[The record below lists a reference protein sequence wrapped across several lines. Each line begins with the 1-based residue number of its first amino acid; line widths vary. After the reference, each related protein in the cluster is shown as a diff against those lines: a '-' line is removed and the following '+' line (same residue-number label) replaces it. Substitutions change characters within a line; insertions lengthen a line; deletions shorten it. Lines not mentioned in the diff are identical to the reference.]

1 MLNRCKLACQN
12 LSGEA
17 HMHKCVALMG
27 NPNVGKSTIFNR
39 LTGLKQHTGNWS
51 GKTVSAAEGRFQTE
65 KGIYVLTDLPGTYS
79 LYTRSPEE
87 EAAKTFLCENRMDAV
102 VCVCDATCLVRNLPL
117 LLQIREMTDRTILC
131 VNLLDEATKKG
142 IQIDLSLLAKRLA
155 IPVVGTTALKKAS
168 LRTLTDAIDIM
179 CGTDAVPQKKITQLH
194 TADWY
199 IRESDRLCGD
209 VVSYARDTYDR
220 FDRTLDRWITGPWTA
235 YPIMILFLLCI
246 FWLTISG
253 TNFLSDRLAQAAE
266 WFQSYLCKLLLF
278 LNTPAQLYDL
288 LVFGVYRVL
297 SWVVSVMLPPM
308 AIFFPL
314 FTFLEDAGFLPRIAY
329 NLDRPFCRCCSCGK
343 QALTM

>member
-1 MLNRCKLACQN
+1 VLKWCKLICQTP
-12 LSGEA
+12 SGETCTP
-17 HMHKCVALMG
+17 KRVALMG
-27 NPNVGKSTIFNR
+27 NPNVGKSTIFNN

-51 GKTVSAAEGRFQTE
+51 GKTVSAAEGCFQTK
-65 KGIYVLTDLPGTYS
+65 KGVYVLTDLPGTYS
-79 LYTRSPEE
+79 LCARSPEE
-87 EAAKTFLCENRMDAV
+87 EAARTFLRENRMDAV
-102 VCVCDATCLVRNLPL
+102 ICVCDATCLVRNLPL
-117 LLQIREMTDRTILC
+117 LLQIREMTDRAILC

-142 IQIDLSLLAKRLA
+142 IKIDLTLLAKRLS
-155 IPVVGTTALKKAS
+155 IPVVGVTARKKAS
-168 LRTLTDAIDIM
+168 LSVLTDAVDII
-179 CGTDAVPQKKITQLH
+179 CSADAAPQREITELH

-209 VVSYARDTYDR
+209 VVSYERDAYDR
-220 FDRTLDRWITGPWTA
+220 FDRMLDRWITGPWTA
-235 YPIMILFLLCI
+235 YPIMLLFLLFI

-253 TNFLSDRLAQAAE
+253 TNFLSDWLVQAAE
-266 WFQSYLCKLLLF
+266 EFQSCLCRLLLF
-278 LNTPAQLYDL
+278 LNAPDQLYDL
-288 LVFGVYRVL
+288 LIFGVYRVL